1 MLNSKP
7 SKFILIGLL
16 NTMFGYS
23 AYALLVFLGL
33 SFALALLISTVSGI
47 IFNYFTFGQ
56 LFFNIGVN
64 LENFI
69 KFIITYLFVYLLN
82 VSFLHLMINIWSVNS
97 YLSQF
102 LFLIPASAISW
113 LLMNYWVFKRA
124 PCVRI
129 VVR

>member
-1 MLNSKP
+1 MPNSKP

-23 AYALLVFLGL
+23 AYALLIFFGL

-69 KFIITYLFVYLLN
+69 KFIITYLFIYLLN
-82 VSFLHLMINIWSVNS
+82 VSFLHLMINIWNVNS
-97 YLSQF
+97 YMSQF
-102 LFLIPASAISW
+102 LFLIPAAAISW
-113 LLMNYWVFKRA
+113 LLMNYWVFKEVY
-124 PCVRI
+124 CEE
-129 VVR
+129 

>member
-7 SKFILIGLL
+7 SRFILIGLL

-23 AYALLVFLGL
+23 AYALLIFFGL

-69 KFIITYLFVYLLN
+69 KFIITYLFIYLLN

-102 LFLIPASAISW
+102 LFLIPAAAISW
-113 LLMNYWVFKRA
+113 LLMNYWVFKEVY
-124 PCVRI
+124 CEE
-129 VVR
+129 